1 MHDYSDKIKKAETDA
16 LAGYG
21 WEDIEAR
28 HKIVPQHARKLVK
41 LAAECRRKQRR
52 GANVG

>member
-1 MHDYSDKIKKAETDA
+1 MHDYSDKIKQAESDA

-21 WEDIEAR
+21 WEDIEKR
-28 HKIVPQHARKLVK
+28 RQITPQHARKLVK
-41 LAAECRRKQRR
+41 LAAECKRKKQR